1 MTDRTNPRMKMR
13 RGSGNVFRDLGFG
26 EHESQNLLLRAELI
40 LWIED
45 FVKRSELTQ
54 AAAAKRL
61 RLTQPRLNALLKG
74 KIELF
79 SLDALVNIATY
90 AGLRVE
96 LKIRKAA

>member
-1 MTDRTNPRMKMR
+1 MTSRSEGLKVR
-13 RGSGNVFRDLGFG
+13 RGSGNVFRDLGFS
-26 EHESQNLLLRAELI
+26 ERESQNLLLRAELA
-40 LWIED
+40 LCIED
-45 FVKRSELTQ
+45 FVKRSGLTQ
-54 AAAAKRL
+54 LAAAKRL

>member
-1 MTDRTNPRMKMR
+1 MTIKMNERLKIR
-13 RGSGNVFRDLGFG
+13 RGSGNVFRDLGFD
-26 EHESQNLLLRAELI
+26 EREAQNLLLRSELV

-45 FVKRSELTQ
+45 FVRRSGLTQ

-96 LKIRKAA
+96 LKVKRAA

>member
-1 MTDRTNPRMKMR
+1 MKTR
-13 RGSGNVFRDLGFG
+13 RSSANVFRDLGFP
-26 EHESQNLLLRAELI
+26 EREAQNLILRSELL

-45 FVKRSELTQ
+45 FVKKSELTQ
-54 AAAAKRL
+54 SAAAKRL
-61 RLTQPRLNALLKG
+61 HLTQPRLNALLKG

-90 AGLRVE
+90 AGLQVE

>member
-1 MTDRTNPRMKMR
+1 MGNQMNERLKVR

-26 EHESQNLLLRAELI
+26 EQESQNLLLRSELI

-45 FVKRSELTQ
+45 FVKRSGLTQ
-54 AAAAKRL
+54 SAAAKRL

>member
-1 MTDRTNPRMKMR
+1 
-13 RGSGNVFRDLGFG
+13 
-26 EHESQNLLLRAELI
+26 
-40 LWIED
+40 
-45 FVKRSELTQ
+45 
-54 AAAAKRL
+54 
-61 RLTQPRLNALLKG
+61 LNALLKG

>member
-1 MTDRTNPRMKMR
+1 VR
-13 RGSGNVFRDLGFG
+13 RGSGNVFRDLGFS
-26 EHESQNLLLRAELI
+26 ERESQNLLLRAELV
-40 LWIED
+40 LCIED
-45 FVKRSELTQ
+45 FVKRSGLTQ
-54 AAAAKRL
+54 LAAAKRL